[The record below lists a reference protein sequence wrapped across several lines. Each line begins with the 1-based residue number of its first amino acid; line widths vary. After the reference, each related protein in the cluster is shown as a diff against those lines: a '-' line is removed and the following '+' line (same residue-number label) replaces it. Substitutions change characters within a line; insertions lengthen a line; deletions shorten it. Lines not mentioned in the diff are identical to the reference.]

1 MEVLQARILEWVA
14 MPFSRGSSQCR
25 DWTQVS
31 HIAGRFFSSW
41 AAWEAHSDS
50 YHYEQRHKEYL
61 CPSVVPRLF
70 NYLLRVTFRSVF
82 NEFKA
87 TLVEFWH
94 VWLGFR
100 KNSIS
105 PSFFMTLQEGSRL
118 MPLSSSST
126 VWENSFFLPHSSR
139 GDKVVVAP
147 NFANTSKTPT
157 LKTSH
162 HLEATCSA
170 KSNFLSYRIRIEQW
184 GSVLRVQSNCTVL
197 DRTQRACS
205 V

>member
-1 MEVLQARILEWVA
+1 MGKACVFHIRHIRR
-14 MPFSRGSSQCR
+14 FSKVRS
-25 DWTQVS
+25 
-31 HIAGRFFSSW
+31 F
-41 AAWEAHSDS
+41 
-50 YHYEQRHKEYL
+50 EQRPEWSGRWTCARWGKSTPGRENSRDGNMFDGQVAGAS
-61 CPSVVPRLF
+61 CI
-70 NYLLRVTFRSVF
+70 
-82 NEFKA
+82 
-87 TLVEFWH
+87 
-94 VWLGFR
+94 WLGFR

-126 VWENSFFLPHSSR
+126 VWESSFFLPHSSR